1 MRYARAPTPP
11 DDDAEAW
18 TARIAAAEGAD
29 LSKIERLHQRLTTD
43 RRKMV
48 QSLAVKYDLAT
59 LASLATVTLAL
70 LSTESVL
77 REGGSRSI

>member
-1 MRYARAPTPP
+1 
-11 DDDAEAW
+11 
-18 TARIAAAEGAD
+18 
-29 LSKIERLHQRLTTD
+29 
-43 RRKMV
+43 MV